1 MALAGTPVLA
11 SALAAES
18 AVGWERRPP
27 HNSVAAPTQSHG
39 GSTGGWLQGDQTVI
53 GTCASNAQKLNIP
66 QPPRVHCES
75 SQNLL
80 GLCVRSPLPHLAG
93 STATHRGVS
102 CRVWQGQP
110 PRAAGSAKRGGGQ
123 LHGSTATHRRVNCH
137 GWQGLLPRVAGSTA
151 TRGGVYCRS
160 TATWRGLLPRGL
172 LPRVAAVTADPATW
186 Q

>member
-1 MALAGTPVLA
+1 LAGTPVLA

-39 GSTGGWLQGDQTVI
+39 GSTGGRLQGDQTAT
-53 GTCASNAQKLNIP
+53 GRCASNAQKLNGSRRAGEDWRHPITP
-66 QPPRVHCES
+66 SVHCES
-75 SQNLL
+75 SQDLL
-80 GLCVRSPLPHLAG
+80 GLCVRAPLPHLAG

-123 LHGSTATHRRVNCH
+123 LQGSDATHGGVNCH
-137 GWQGLLPRVAGSTA
+137 GWQ
-151 TRGGVYCRS
+151 
-160 TATWRGLLPRGL
+160 
-172 LPRVAAVTADPATW
+172 
-186 Q
+186 